1 MPKNEKLK
9 FAVYPGT
16 FDPITNGHVDIIKR
30 TLRLFPNVI
39 VAVAPNPKKAPL
51 FNLEERIGMI
61 REATRGLP
69 DLTIE
74 SFTGLLIHYLRR
86 KGATAIIRGIRAVS
100 DFEFEFQMAL
110 MNRKLDSQIETMF
123 LMPSEE
129 YSYLTSTLIK
139 EVASYGGD
147 VSDLV
152 PKVVLTK
159 LQEKFSVRES

>member
-16 FDPITNGHVDIIKR
+16 FDPITNGHIDIIRR

-51 FNLEERIGMI
+51 FSLEERLGMI
-61 REATRGLP
+61 REATQGLH

-74 SFTGLLIHYLRR
+74 SFDGLLIHYLRR
-86 KGATAIIRGIRAVS
+86 KGATAIVRGIRAVS

-110 MNRKLDSQIETMF
+110 MNRKLDSQIETIF

-152 PKVVLTK
+152 PKIVSEK
-159 LQEKFSVRES
+159 LDEKFSTGQP

>member
-1 MPKNEKLK
+1 MPKNEKVK

-16 FDPITNGHVDIIKR
+16 FDPITNGHIDIIKR

-39 VAVAPNPKKAPL
+39 IAVAPNPKKAPL
-51 FNLEERIGMI
+51 FNLEERLGMI
-61 REATRGLP
+61 REATQGFL

-74 SFTGLLIHYLRR
+74 SFSGLLIHYLRR

-110 MNRKLDSQIETMF
+110 MNRKLDTKIETIF

-139 EVASYGGD
+139 EVASYGGEI
-147 VSDLV
+147 SDLV
-152 PKVVLTK
+152 PKAVLKK
-159 LQEKFSVRES
+159 LQEKFPMRGS

>member
-1 MPKNEKLK
+1 MAKNEKLK

-16 FDPITNGHVDIIKR
+16 FDPITNGHIDIIKR

-39 VAVAPNPKKAPL
+39 VAVAPNPKKTPL
-51 FNLEERIGMI
+51 FNIDDRIAMI
-61 REATRGLP
+61 REATKGFP

-74 SFTGLLIHYLRR
+74 PFSGLLIHYLRR
-86 KGATAIIRGIRAVS
+86 KEATAIIRGIRAVS

-110 MNRKLDSQIETMF
+110 MNRKLDSQIETIF

-147 VSDLV
+147 ISDLV
-152 PKVVLTK
+152 PKVVLAK
-159 LQEKFSVRES
+159 LQEKFSVREP